1 MSSYAGIS
9 GQQLRQIIERIEY
22 LEDQKA
28 NVAADIREVFS
39 EAKGSGFDVKIVRQI
54 LKIRKIDHDERQ
66 EQEALLET
74 YLAAMEHSQK
84 ARDAE
89 KAMYEPTEDT
99 ASDQEAA

>member
-54 LKIRKIDHDERQ
+54 LKLRKIDHDERQ

-89 KAMYEPTEDT
+89 KAMYAPEEDKK
-99 ASDQEAA
+99 SDQEAA